1 MSASLGWLDTLTL
14 KFCNKWKNLLRNC
27 WIDLL
32 PSTLIQS
39 LKQYRIFLTFWHFL
53 VTPPGNLELVIR
65 KAIDFAAPKLNSEY
79 VLLPTDLLN
88 LSKYFSVIL
97 KIFFPI
103 FWSDWEINLNLNLPE
118 HQLTNW
124 QTLSNQ
130 NIFYQFKIIFLWFWK
145 YFLWLLK

>member
-1 MSASLGWLDTLTL
+1 MLDFLKQSMSASLGWLDTLTL

-103 FWSDWEINLNLNLPE
+103 F
-118 HQLTNW
+118 
-124 QTLSNQ
+124 
-130 NIFYQFKIIFLWFWK
+130 
-145 YFLWLLK
+145 